1 MECSKK
7 AVELFNKGFNC
18 SQAVFAAFSEKVGLS
33 EEQCLKLSGPFGGGF
48 GRQREVCGAVSGM
61 LMAFGLLYGYSEIED
76 ASVKAELYEKTR
88 ALCDEFKEINGS
100 IICRDILK
108 TSEVGGAP
116 EKRTEKYYAERPCER
131 CVRTAAEILEKYI
144 ENN

>member
-1 MECSKK
+1 MEYSKK
-7 AVELFNKGFNC
+7 AVEIFKEGYNC

-33 EEQCLKLSGPFGGGF
+33 QEQCLKLSGPFGGGF
-48 GRQREVCGAVSGM
+48 GRQREVCGAISGM
-61 LMAFGLLYGYSEIED
+61 LMAFGLLYGYSNLED
-76 ASVKAELYEKTR
+76 NNAKTELYEKTR
-88 ALCDEFKEINGS
+88 ALCKEFSDINGS

-108 TSEVGGAP
+108 TAEVGGTP
-116 EKRTEKYYAERPCER
+116 EKRTEQYYKERPCER